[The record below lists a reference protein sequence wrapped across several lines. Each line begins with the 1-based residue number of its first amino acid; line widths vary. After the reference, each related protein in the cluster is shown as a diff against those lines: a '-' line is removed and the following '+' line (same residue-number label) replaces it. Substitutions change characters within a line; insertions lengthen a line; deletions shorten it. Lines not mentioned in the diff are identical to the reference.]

1 MKIARFV
8 LCLLVFY
15 IPLSIVPSQAQ
26 ETPPPAGLAESSI
39 QGMPGASS
47 PSITSSENVI
57 STISR
62 ILLFLGI
69 LAASGYGLLWYTKK
83 AQFPLGFRKKE
94 GNLEIKET
102 HMLGNK
108 QFLVVVEYGEQK
120 MLLGVSPGMIR
131 HLCYLN
137 TPYDDA
143 KALWKEAN
151 EALDKETD

>member
-1 MKIARFV
+1 MNVTRFII
-8 LCLLVFY
+8 CLFVFSL
-15 IPLSIVPSQAQ
+15 PLSILPSQAQ
-26 ETPPPAGLAESSI
+26 EAVLDPIETQEAPLTPGL
-39 QGMPGASS
+39 
-47 PSITSSENVI
+47 PSKENVI

-62 ILLFLGI
+62 IFLFLGI
-69 LAASGYGLLWYTKK
+69 LAASGYGLLWYTKR
-83 AQFPLGFRKKE
+83 ARLPLGFRKKE

-108 QFLVVVEYGEQK
+108 QFLVVVAYGEQK

-151 EALDKETD
+151 KALDKDTD